1 MLNIT
6 LLDAVVVLF
15 VLWRLA
21 RGFRRP
27 LGESLHDLIGL
38 LLLLGLFFGFRMAGE
53 IRALLAGTSAWLEIA
68 PSLGA
73 KLLMIVGAWYLLRL
87 LRRRAGGWLEGV
99 LPRRGHRPATI
110 VSEGAR
116 ALLLVGFLL
125 WLVEGWFEP
134 FGPGIPQSVQAVRL
148 VDAYAAAWAAGL
160 RGP

>member
-6 LLDAVVVLF
+6 LLDALVVLF

-21 RGFRRP
+21 RGLRRP

-38 LLLLGLFFGFRMAGE
+38 LLLLGLFFGFRMAAE
-53 IRALLAGTSAWLEIA
+53 IRAVLAGTAAWLDIA

-87 LRRRAGGWLEGV
+87 FRRRAGAWLEGI
-99 LPRRGHRPATI
+99 LPRRSHRAGS
-110 VSEGAR
+110 VACEGLR

-125 WLVEGWFEP
+125 WLFEGWFDP
-134 FGPGIPQSVQAVRL
+134 FGPDVPQSVQAVRL
-148 VDAYAAAWAAGL
+148 VDAYAAAWLAGL
-160 RGP
+160 SMP